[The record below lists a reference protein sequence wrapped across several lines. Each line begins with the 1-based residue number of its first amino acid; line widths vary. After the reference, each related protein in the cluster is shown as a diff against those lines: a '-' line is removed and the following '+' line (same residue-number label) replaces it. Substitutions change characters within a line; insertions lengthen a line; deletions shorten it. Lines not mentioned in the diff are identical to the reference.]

1 MDLHNNPIFKNLN
14 PAELRTFVSYC
25 SEVAFPSGTK
35 VMSRGEVSNEVYF
48 LIAGELSVRLSSHVR
63 EQELDRLSP
72 PAVVG
77 EMSMLT
83 GKPRSASVVATT
95 DVKLLSISNE
105 VFHEKMAEGDS
116 AVLKVVGNL
125 ARVLAVRLGALTD
138 KLIELE
144 AIVPGERADEL
155 QEFRAQLFSD
165 WST

>member
-14 PAELRTFVSYC
+14 PAEIRTFVSYC
-25 SEVAFPSGTK
+25 REVEFTAGTK
-35 VMSRGEVSNEVYF
+35 VISRGEVSRDVFF
-48 LIAGELSVRLSSHVR
+48 LITGELSVRLSGHVR
-63 EQELDRLSP
+63 ELELDRLSP

-95 DVKLLSISNE
+95 AVKLLSIPNE
-105 VFHEKMAEGDS
+105 VFHEKMVEGDA
-116 AVLKVVGNL
+116 AVLKVIGNL

-138 KLIELE
+138 KLIEIE
-144 AIVPGERADEL
+144 SIVPGERADEL